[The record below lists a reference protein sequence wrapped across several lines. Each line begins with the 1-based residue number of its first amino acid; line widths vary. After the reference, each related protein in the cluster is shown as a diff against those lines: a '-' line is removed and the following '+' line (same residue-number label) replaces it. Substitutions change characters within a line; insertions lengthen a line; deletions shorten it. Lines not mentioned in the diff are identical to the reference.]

1 MKNSI
6 LLLIFGALIAFVCW
20 DCTNS
25 EQQTKDVPSLTTEQE
40 EVYLDKGKQIAAA
53 TFTALSQ
60 QLQKAVKEGGIP
72 NAIQYCNLAAYPI
85 TDSLSQVHQ
94 AVIRRT
100 SLKNRNP
107 KNKATELEQIILE
120 DFAKKAADGK
130 ALKPV
135 VKPLDGQ
142 KVAFYAPIKLNEFCL
157 NCHGKLGET
166 LTDENYQL
174 IKKHYTE
181 DKAIGYVNGEFRGM
195 WSIQLTK

>member
-1 MKNSI
+1 MKNKTLFVFFF
-6 LLLIFGALIAFVCW
+6 LLLAFSFW
-20 DCTNS
+20 DCKNTS
-25 EQQTKDVPSLTTEQE
+25 QQQKNESAMTDEQE
-40 EVYLDKGKQIAAA
+40 AVYLGKGKQIAAV

-72 NAIQYCNLAAYPI
+72 NAIQYCNLAAYQI

-100 SLKNRNP
+100 SLKNRNS
-107 KNKATELEQIILE
+107 KNKATELEQIVLA
-120 DFAKKAADGK
+120 DFGKKAADGQ
-130 ALKPV
+130 ALEPI

-142 KVAFYAPIKLNEFCL
+142 KIAFYAPIKLNDFCL

-174 IKKHYTE
+174 IKKHYPD
-181 DKAIGYVNGEFRGM
+181 DKVIGYASGELRGM

>member
-1 MKNSI
+1 MT
-6 LLLIFGALIAFVCW
+6 
-20 DCTNS
+20 D
-25 EQQTKDVPSLTTEQE
+25 EQE
-40 EVYLDKGKQIAAA
+40 AVYLGKGKQIAAV

-72 NAIQYCNLAAYPI
+72 NAIQYCNLAAYQI

-100 SLKNRNP
+100 SLKNRNS
-107 KNKATELEQIILE
+107 KNKATELEQIVLA
-120 DFAKKAADGK
+120 DFGKKAADGQ
-130 ALKPV
+130 ALEPI

-142 KVAFYAPIKLNEFCL
+142 KIAFYAPIKLNDFCL

-174 IKKHYTE
+174 IKKHYPD
-181 DKAIGYVNGEFRGM
+181 DKVIGYASGELRGM